1 MRADRVRD
9 GPSIGAVKQELL
21 IVGAGVAL
29 AILILVI
36 ARKRLLTVRYTVGWV
51 LLAAVVVVLA
61 LLTPLIE
68 PIANWFGMTATG
80 LLLFLATGTLL
91 LICIQLSITASGLT
105 AQQRDLTEAIALLR
119 ERVDE
124 LEARDP
130 DAPPA

>member
-1 MRADRVRD
+1 M
-9 GPSIGAVKQELL
+9 KQELL
-21 IVGAGVAL
+21 IVAAGISL
-29 AILILVI
+29 AVLIVVI
-36 ARKRLLTVRYTVGWV
+36 ARRRLLTVRYTVGWV
-51 LLAAVVVVLA
+51 LLALVVIVMA

-80 LLLFLATGTLL
+80 VLLFLATGTLL

-124 LEARDP
+124 LEIRDP
-130 DAPPA
+130 GAPPA

>member
-1 MRADRVRD
+1 
-9 GPSIGAVKQELL
+9 VKQELL
-21 IVGAGVAL
+21 IIVAGIALGALVL
-29 AILILVI
+29 AI
-36 ARKRLLTVRYTVGWV
+36 ARRRLLTVRYTVGWV
-51 LLAAVVVVLA
+51 LLAGVVIVVA

-80 LLLFLATGTLL
+80 VLLFMATGTLL

-124 LEARDP
+124 LEGRDP
-130 DAPPA
+130 DAPRT

>member
-29 AILILVI
+29 AILVLVI

-51 LLAAVVVVLA
+51 LLAGVVIVLA
-61 LLTPLIE
+61 LLTPFVD

-80 LLLFLATGTLL
+80 VLLFLATGTLL

-105 AQQRDLTEAIALLR
+105 AQVRDLTEAIALLR

-124 LEARDP
+124 VEQADP

>member
-9 GPSIGAVKQELL
+9 GPSIGTVKQELL

-29 AILILVI
+29 AILVLVI

-51 LLAAVVVVLA
+51 LLAGVVIVLA
-61 LLTPLIE
+61 LLTPFIE

-80 LLLFLATGTLL
+80 VLLFLATGTLL

-105 AQQRDLTEAIALLR
+105 AQQRDLTEAIALLH

>member
-1 MRADRVRD
+1 M
-9 GPSIGAVKQELL
+9 KQELL
-21 IVGAGVAL
+21 IIAAGIALGALVL
-29 AILILVI
+29 AI
-36 ARKRLLTVRYTVGWV
+36 ARRRLLTVRYTVGWV
-51 LLAAVVVVLA
+51 LLAVVVVVVA
-61 LLTPLIE
+61 LLTPFIE

-80 LLLFLATGTLL
+80 VLLFMATGTLL

-130 DAPPA
+130 DAPRA